1 MNKLIYTHYYYNDE
15 KDLGIPLETS
25 IEITDKITITT
36 KYINIKNIK
45 EIEEDSSTFELPN
58 NLWDQ
63 INEIDLSVLEDEYNN
78 GEELSTRYKV
88 VLNDK
93 VIEGNYFPEGIKDL
107 RYLLN
112 IKEIIKA
119 ESLRLQEKVR
129 EGD

>member
-25 IEITDKITITT
+25 IEVTDKITITT
-36 KYINIKNIK
+36 KYISINNIN
-45 EIEEDSSTFELPN
+45 EVEEYSSTFELPS

-63 INEIDLSVLEDEYNN
+63 INDIDLSVLEDEYDNK
-78 GEELSTRYKV
+78 EVLSTRYKV

-93 VIEGNYFPEGIKDL
+93 VIEGNYYPEEIKDL

-112 IKEIIKA
+112 IKEIVRA

>member
-25 IEITDKITITT
+25 IEVTDKITITT
-36 KYINIKNIK
+36 KYISINNIN
-45 EIEEDSSTFELPN
+45 EVEEYSSTFELPS

-63 INEIDLSVLEDEYNN
+63 INDIDLSVLEDEYDNK
-78 GEELSTRYKV
+78 EVLSTRYKV

-93 VIEGNYFPEGIKDL
+93 VIEGNYFPEEIKDL

-112 IKEIIKA
+112 IKEIVRA

>member
-36 KYINIKNIK
+36 KYIILNNIK

>member
-36 KYINIKNIK
+36 KYISINNIK

>member
-25 IEITDKITITT
+25 IEVTDKITITT
-36 KYINIKNIK
+36 KYISINNIN
-45 EIEEDSSTFELPN
+45 EVEEDSSTFELPS

-63 INEIDLSVLEDEYNN
+63 INDIDLSVLEDEYDNK
-78 GEELSTRYKV
+78 EVLSTRYKV

-93 VIEGNYFPEGIKDL
+93 VIEGNYYPEEIKDL

-112 IKEIIKA
+112 IKEIVRA

>member
-25 IEITDKITITT
+25 IEVTDKITITT
-36 KYINIKNIK
+36 KYISINNIN
-45 EIEEDSSTFELPN
+45 EVEEDSSTFELPS

-63 INEIDLSVLEDEYNN
+63 INDIDLSVLEDEYDNK
-78 GEELSTRYKV
+78 EVLSTRYKV

-93 VIEGNYFPEGIKDL
+93 VIEGNYFPEEIKDL

-112 IKEIIKA
+112 IKEIVRA